1 MRIEPPPTLSV
12 ESDIEPRDLSQRRE
26 SGEKHG
32 AILAVIA
39 VGGALGSSAR
49 YGLTL
54 AWPTPPGGFPWAVFT
69 INVVGSFLL
78 GVLMVV
84 VTEIRPAHPLVRP
97 FLGVG
102 VLGGFTTFSTYAN
115 DIHGLL
121 DLHAVIVAAA
131 YLLAT
136 LVVALTAAAL
146 AVALTRVAAR
156 LAPLGPR
163 SFGSPLR
170 HVYCPF
176 ASGRKYRR
184 WL

>member
-12 ESDIEPRDLSQRRE
+12 ESDIDLRDVEQQH
-26 SGEKHG
+26 GAGNQHG
-32 AILAVIA
+32 AILAVVA
-39 VGGALGSSAR
+39 VGGALGSVSR

-84 VTEIRPAHPLVRP
+84 VTEVRPAHPLVRP

-102 VLGGFTTFSTYAN
+102 VLGGFTTFSTYTN

-121 DLHAVIVAAA
+121 DLHTVIVAVA
-131 YLLAT
+131 YLVAT
-136 LVVALTAAAL
+136 LVLALTATAL
-146 AVALTRVAAR
+146 AVTCTRAAAR
-156 LAPLGPR
+156 LAR
-163 SFGSPLR
+163 
-170 HVYCPF
+170 
-176 ASGRKYRR
+176 ASR
-184 WL
+184 